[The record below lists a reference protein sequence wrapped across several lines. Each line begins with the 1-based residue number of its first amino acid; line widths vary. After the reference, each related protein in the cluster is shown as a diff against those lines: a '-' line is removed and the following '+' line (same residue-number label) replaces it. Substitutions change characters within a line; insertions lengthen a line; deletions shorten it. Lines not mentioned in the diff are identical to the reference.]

1 MKLLIVIPA
10 FNEESVLKQSVLKIF
25 DFCESNLP
33 DAYQIIIADNKSTD
47 QTAKIGRALAQR
59 LRPVDYLYV
68 GLKGKGA
75 AIRSGFSK
83 YSADIYCFMDAD
95 LATDL
100 SALPLLIK
108 GINQGWDVVIGSRF
122 AKESKVRR
130 SLPRKIFSW
139 GYHAIAKIF
148 LNLKIKDLPCGFKGI
163 NQKVKE
169 NVLPQVRNNEWFFDS
184 ELVVL
189 AEKQGYK
196 IKEIPISWSDPRKG
210 RDKSRVRTLP
220 LAINYL
226 KEIIALRKRLRD

>member
-1 MKLLIVIPA
+1 MKVLIVIPA
-10 FNEESVLKQSVLKIF
+10 FNEESILKQSVLKIF
-25 DFCESNLP
+25 DFCKNNLSG
-33 DAYQIIIADNKSTD
+33 AYQIIIADNKSTD
-47 QTAKIGRALAQR
+47 KTAKIAQGLAQR

-68 GLKGKGA
+68 NVKGKGA
-75 AIRSGFSK
+75 AIRSGFNK

-122 AKESKVRR
+122 AKESKVKR
-130 SLPRKIFSW
+130 SLLRKIFSR
-139 GYHAIAKIF
+139 GYHAVAKVF

-163 NQKVKE
+163 NAKVKE

-196 IKEIPISWSDPRKG
+196 
-210 RDKSRVRTLP
+210 V
-220 LAINYL
+220 
-226 KEIIALRKRLRD
+226 